1 MAKRCI
7 GLDINTSHI
16 HAVQLTCSNGRFHTE
31 KTFSTPTRRE
41 NDSTSELLK
50 TLIGR
55 YGFDR
60 RAPVAISTPHNDVF
74 FRNTKK
80 KSVPDNQPRSH
91 ETLTTDFDFPIPSR
105 NIIIANCSPRS
116 SVKNE
121 NSVLVT
127 ATNRKSLESHIHHLE
142 NAKMCCC
149 LADAPI
155 FALHTAVTT
164 NHPQLTAHPAVIIYT
179 DDSHIILAVT
189 SDKDIILARNLP
201 LFSDPDQANV
211 HSTEKL
217 TQNLLQEIEISW
229 RAAFREIIPENTNIV
244 LAGSISKNLD
254 LISSLQQ
261 SLNCQIS
268 TADLSAKVTSSDDSR
283 LPPEHAI
290 AQGLALRALAPNDT
304 VGVNFIKVIE
314 ENTKKNLDCK
324 KPAILSLALLATLAG
339 AYLTGIFITKAHW
352 ENKYNN
358 VKNEIRQVFLQR
370 LPDQTNI
377 VDELAQM
384 DEKLQAM
391 RKEYAGLQP
400 CGIST
405 LDPLSVLHHITANT
419 PENLNVEIDSI
430 SVTNSSAH
438 ITAVCNSFE
447 DAYKWEK
454 LLQSVQPFKSVHLQS
469 PRKQP
474 DSNLV
479 EFTVF
484 IAFIMD

>member
-7 GLDINTSHI
+7 GLDINSSHI
-16 HAVQLTCSNGRFHTE
+16 HAVQLTCSDGRFHTE

-50 TLIGR
+50 SLIGR

-60 RAPVAISTPHNDVF
+60 RAPVAISTPHNEVF
-74 FRNTKK
+74 FRNTKNNPVLDK
-80 KSVPDNQPRSH
+80 QYDSH
-91 ETLTTDFDFPIPSR
+91 QTLKTKFDFPIPSR
-105 NIIIANCSPRS
+105 DIILADCPPPS
-116 SVKNE
+116 SLKNE
-121 NSVLVT
+121 NFVLVT
-127 ATNRKSLESHIHHLE
+127 ATNKKSLESQICHLE
-142 NAKMCCC
+142 NAKMRCC

-155 FALHTAVTT
+155 FALHTAVMT

-201 LFSDPDQANV
+201 LFSDHDQANV

-217 TQNLLQEIEISW
+217 TQILLQEIEISW

-244 LAGSISKNLD
+244 LAGSITKHLD

-268 TADLSAKVTSSDDSR
+268 TADLSAKVTSSADSK

-290 AQGLALRALAPNDT
+290 AQGLALRALAPHDT

-339 AYLTGIFITKAHW
+339 AYLTGIFITKALW
-352 ENKYNN
+352 ENKYTNI
-358 VKNEIRQVFLQR
+358 KNEIRQVFQQT

-384 DEKLQAM
+384 DEKLQTL
-391 RKEYAGLQP
+391 RKEYASLQP
-400 CGIST
+400 FDQAT

-419 PENLNVEIDSI
+419 PDNLNIEINNM

-454 LLQSVQPFKSVHLQS
+454 LLQSVSRFKSVQVQS

-474 DSNLV
+474 DSNMV

-484 IAFIMD
+484 ITFNMD

>member
-1 MAKRCI
+1 MDYKEVFGEELGTQIEGIVEEKKINLIVDDKEKPSYIPKTRFDEVI
-7 GLDINTSHI
+7 GSKNELKSQVG
-16 HAVQLTCSNGRFHTE
+16 ALSN
-31 KTFSTPTRRE
+31 
-41 NDSTSELLK
+41 ELESL
-50 TLIGR
+50 
-55 YGFDR
+55 
-60 RAPVAISTPHNDVF
+60 
-74 FRNTKK
+74 K
-80 KSVPDNQPRSH
+80 KSAKGN
-91 ETLTTDFDFPIPSR
+91 EELTTAITELQ
-105 NIIIANCSPRS
+105 N
-116 SVKNE
+116 KN
-121 NSVLVT
+121 
-127 ATNRKSLESHIHHLE
+127 
-142 NAKMCCC
+142 
-149 LADAPI
+149 
-155 FALHTAVTT
+155 
-164 NHPQLTAHPAVIIYT
+164 
-179 DDSHIILAVT
+179 
-189 SDKDIILARNLP
+189 
-201 LFSDPDQANV
+201 
-211 HSTEKL
+211 
-217 TQNLLQEIEISW
+217 
-229 RAAFREIIPENTNIV
+229 
-244 LAGSISKNLD
+244 
-254 LISSLQQ
+254 
-261 SLNCQIS
+261 
-268 TADLSAKVTSSDDSR
+268 
-283 LPPEHAI
+283 
-290 AQGLALRALAPNDT
+290 ND
-304 VGVNFIKVIE
+304 
-314 ENTKKNLDCK
+314 
-324 KPAILSLALLATLAG
+324 
-339 AYLTGIFITKAHW
+339 W